1 MKNLR
6 NLINQ
11 FYKHYCPANT
21 KLSRAD
27 MHSHTALMTAYEDMW
42 LAMDECGDMLTAKEY
57 SWLLALYNELGDY
70 IAEMPAPVYRWHSA
84 TMGNI
89 VQTFGEVITQALD
102 SLIHYHTIDIRWH
115 YCRKGY

>member
-6 NLINQ
+6 NRINK
-11 FYKHYCPANT
+11 FYKRYTPITAT
-21 KLSRAD
+21 
-27 MHSHTALMTAYEDMW
+27 MHKSSMHNRDAIMFAYEDMW
-42 LAMDECGDMLTAKEY
+42 TTLEECGDMLTTAEY
-57 SWLLALYNELGDY
+57 QWILALYGDLGDY
-70 IAEMPAPVYRWHSA
+70 IASLPEPVYKWYSA

-89 VQTFGEVITQALD
+89 VTTFAEVLAQAWN